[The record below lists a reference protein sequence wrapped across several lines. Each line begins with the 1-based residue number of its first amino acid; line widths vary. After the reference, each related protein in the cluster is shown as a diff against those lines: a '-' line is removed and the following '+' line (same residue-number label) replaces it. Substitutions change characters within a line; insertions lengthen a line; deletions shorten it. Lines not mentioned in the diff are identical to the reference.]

1 MNVLSSV
8 GEAVSSI
15 LDIALHVD
23 TYLFPLVQE
32 YGELVYLLLFIVIFC
47 ETGLVVTPF
56 LPGDSLLFV
65 AGTLAGA
72 GQLSY
77 PLLLVLIF
85 GAAVLGDMVNYTFG
99 SCLGHRAFEK
109 NYRLLKRKH
118 LLAAQA
124 FYDRHGGKAI
134 ILARFVPII
143 RTFAPFVAGI
153 AKMRRARFIF
163 FNFTGAAL
171 WVCGLVSIGYFLGNL
186 PFAQNNFSLIIYAI
200 VLLSVMPVFF
210 ELLRGFLAN
219 KRQAGKNT

>member
-1 MNVLSSV
+1 MSILSSL
-8 GEAVSSI
+8 GDALSLI

-23 TYLFPLVQE
+23 TYLFPLVRE
-32 YGELVYLLLFIVIFC
+32 YGGLIYLLLFVVVFC
-47 ETGLVVTPF
+47 ETGLVITPF

-65 AGTLAGA
+65 AGSLAGA

-77 PLLLVLIF
+77 PLLLALIF
-85 GAAVLGDMVNYTFG
+85 GAAVLGDMANYTLG
-99 SCLGHRAFEK
+99 RCLGHRALEK

-143 RTFAPFVAGI
+143 RTFAPFVAGM
-153 AKMRRARFIF
+153 AEMRRTRFIF

-186 PFAQNNFSLIIYAI
+186 PFVQDNFSLIIYAI
-200 VLLSVMPVFF
+200 VLLSVLPVCF
-210 ELLRGFLAN
+210 ELLRGLFADTDI
-219 KRQAGKNT
+219 RGKK